1 MMTEAQ
7 KRASKKWAEK
17 NKEKLRNNSK
27 VWYEAHKEER
37 KIVVDKYYRE
47 VTRPKILIDP
57 ELKYKSYKDATYKEF
72 RRLCNIRI

>member
-17 NKEKLRNNSK
+17 NKDRLKKNSK
-27 VWYEAHKEER
+27 SWYEEHKEER

-57 ELKYKSYKDATYKEF
+57 ELKYRSYKDATYKEF